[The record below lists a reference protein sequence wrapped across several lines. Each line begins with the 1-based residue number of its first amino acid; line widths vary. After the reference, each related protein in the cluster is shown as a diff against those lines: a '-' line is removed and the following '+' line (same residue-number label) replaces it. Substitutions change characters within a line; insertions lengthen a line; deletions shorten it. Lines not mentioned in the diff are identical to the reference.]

1 MKHLRKNRA
10 DQTRRRLAQA
20 QAPVCHRQLSAEFAE
35 IFTGRPGQYVKLE
48 DTVKGFKM
56 ILSGE
61 LDHMNEQSF
70 YMVGTIE
77 EAIAKDKEQK
87 EKDNA

>member
-1 MKHLRKNRA
+1 M
-10 DQTRRRLAQA
+10 DE
-20 QAPVCHRQLSAEFAE
+20 LSAEDKVTVTRARKIQRFLSQPFNVAE

-87 EKDNA
+87 DKDAG